1 MDKKKSKIVFIIAL
15 SVMLAA
21 IIALSVYLLPHLLI
35 PPKKPVVEAPSS
47 SDATSSEVVLPDNP
61 KNFTKLQKQNPDI
74 HAWISIPGTNI
85 DYPILQSGDDTPE
98 DFYLNHGTNKKYL
111 YAGSIYTQ
119 RRNSTD
125 FSDPNTVIYGHN
137 MKNGSMFGTLKKYR
151 DVNYFNKN
159 SVIYIYT
166 PGHILTYTIYAAYRY
181 DNRHLLYSFDFN
193 DPEVFNDYL
202 QMTLN
207 PKTLIKNIRKGIEL
221 SSVDRI
227 ITLST
232 CMTSDDYRYLV
243 QGVLINDQ
251 PTK

>member
-61 KNFTKLQKQNPDI
+61 KNFAKLQKQNPDI

-159 SVIYIYT
+159 SVI
-166 PGHILTYTIYAAYRY
+166 
-181 DNRHLLYSFDFN
+181 
-193 DPEVFNDYL
+193 
-202 QMTLN
+202 
-207 PKTLIKNIRKGIEL
+207 
-221 SSVDRI
+221 
-227 ITLST
+227 
-232 CMTSDDYRYLV
+232 
-243 QGVLINDQ
+243 
-251 PTK
+251 